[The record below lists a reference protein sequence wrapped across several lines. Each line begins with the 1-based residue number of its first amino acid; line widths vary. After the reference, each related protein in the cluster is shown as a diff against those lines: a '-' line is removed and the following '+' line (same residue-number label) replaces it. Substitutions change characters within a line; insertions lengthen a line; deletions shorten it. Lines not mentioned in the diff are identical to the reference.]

1 MYQMTTITIRS
12 TFVKPKLFSILKYR
26 GNKGQHFCTINTLLP
41 EQLGKVNEN
50 KN

>member
-12 TFVKPKLFSILKYR
+12 TFVKPMLFSILKYR
-26 GNKGQHFCTINTLLP
+26 GNKGQRFRARNTLLP
-41 EQLGKVNEN
+41 EHLGKVNEN

>member
-12 TFVKPKLFSILKYR
+12 TSVKPKLFPILKYR
-26 GNKGQHFCTINTLLP
+26 GNKRQHFHTINTLLP